1 MSVALEVENFIVT
14 EVLPGRGM
22 DSVAHDDDLLEVVD
36 SLGIVELIA
45 FLEEKY
51 RIKVG
56 DDDLDPA
63 NFGSVDKIVAFV
75 ERKGGQ

>member
-1 MSVALEVENFIVT
+1 VSVAVEVESFIVT
-14 EVLPGRGM
+14 EILPGRGI

-56 DDDLDPA
+56 DDDLNPA
-63 NFGSVDKIVAFV
+63 NFSSIDSIVAFV
-75 ERKGGQ
+75 ASKGG

>member
-1 MSVALEVENFIVT
+1 VSVAVEVESFIVT
-14 EVLPGRGM
+14 EILPGRGI
-22 DSVAHDDDLLEVVD
+22 DSVAPDDDLLEVVD

-63 NFGSVDKIVAFV
+63 NFGSIDSIVAFV
-75 ERKGGQ
+75 ASKGG

>member
-1 MSVALEVENFIVT
+1 MSVAVAVENFIVT
-14 EVLPGRGM
+14 EILPGRGI

-45 FLEEKY
+45 FLEGKY

-56 DDDLDPA
+56 DDDLDPV
-63 NFGSVDKIVAFV
+63 NFSSIDNIVAFV
-75 ERKGGQ
+75 EKKGA

>member
-1 MSVALEVENFIVT
+1 MSVAVEVESFIVT
-14 EVLPGRGM
+14 EILPGRGI

-51 RIKVG
+51 RIKVC

-63 NFGSVDKIVAFV
+63 NFSSIDSIVAFV
-75 ERKGGQ
+75 ASKGG

>member
-1 MSVALEVENFIVT
+1 MSVAVEVETFIT
-14 EVLPGRGM
+14 NEILPGRGIE
-22 DSVAHDDDLLEVVD
+22 SVAHDDDLLEIVD

-45 FLEEKY
+45 FLEDKY

-63 NFGSVDKIVAFV
+63 NFSSVDNIVAFV
-75 ERKGGQ
+75 ARKGG